1 MRILLMIVFLSGCST
16 PQFKGGATPDHS
28 PYYTLTAG
36 GVKADCSV
44 QRVRMVN
51 GSVWLEC

>member
-1 MRILLMIVFLSGCST
+1 MRLFLVLMLLSGCST

-28 PYYTLTAG
+28 PYYTLSAG

-44 QRVRMVN
+44 QRVRMIN